1 MMGASFL
8 ATALVCTALAQLS
21 YKLFFTAG
29 RQVPVLLRAVILF
42 GVAQI
47 GFFAALTQL
56 EVGVVYMSTGAV
68 HIIVLGLSKSVL
80 REHVTKD
87 HVIAVVLIV
96 GGLVSYA
103 G

>member
-1 MMGASFL
+1 MMGPAFL
-8 ATALVCTALAQLS
+8 AMALACTALAQLS
-21 YKLFFTAG
+21 YKLYFAAG
-29 RQVPVLLRAVILF
+29 RRLPVLLRALVLF

-56 EVGVVYMSTGAV
+56 EVGVVYMSTGVV
-68 HIIVLGLSKSVL
+68 HVMVLALSRSVL
-80 REHVTKD
+80 REHVTRD

-96 GGLVSYA
+96 GGLFFYA